1 MSAITGREHT
11 LLLERLQSAMER
23 EGLDALLLMMPENI
37 FYATGYASDFAYF
50 SGDLGRTVAV
60 VPAVGSPGIVC
71 SEFEQLVAVQQAP
84 HCRIEGYPVFIYI
97 EDFCKGRKELPSV
110 MDFTKPVR
118 MAMEMLGLK
127 KGAKLGVEDVNV
139 PHGIWEFLTQELGA
153 ENLVDCTPM
162 LVRCKSRKTPW
173 EIDTLR
179 KSASL
184 CDQVLARVIQ
194 ETEPGQTEADIANKI
209 HRYSY
214 DQSKEITSIVQV
226 NTMGKNISPALIFRS
241 DPLVEGDIVRLD
253 ASVNICCYNSDIART
268 YAVGKA
274 VDPRRQYI
282 YDAMME
288 GYEKTMSMIGPGVP
302 FKAVFDETLACIRKR
317 LPDYIRGHFGHSISC
332 NRSAEDGPRIS
343 ANEPGCFEPNMVFC
357 VEWPYYSSVDQSYNI
372 EEEILI
378 TENGFEQLTFA
389 NKTLIVS

>member
-1 MSAITGREHT
+1 MSVITGRENG
-11 LLLERLQSAMER
+11 LLLERLQSAMAK
-23 EGLDALLLMMPENI
+23 EGLDGLLLMMPENI

-60 VPAVGSPGIVC
+60 VPAVGKPGIVC
-71 SEFEQLVAVQQAP
+71 SEFEQLVAVQQALG
-84 HCRIEGYPVFIYI
+84 CNIAGYPVFIYI
-97 EDFCKGRKELPSV
+97 EDFCKGRTELPSV

-118 MAMEMLGLK
+118 MAMELLGLK
-127 KGAKLGVEDVNV
+127 KGAKLGVEHVNV
-139 PHGIWEFLTQELGA
+139 PHGIWSYLCEEVGA

-162 LVRCKSRKTPW
+162 LVRCKSYKTPW
-173 EIDTLR
+173 EIATLR
-179 KSASL
+179 KSATL
-184 CDQVLARVIQ
+184 CDEVLARVIR
-194 ETEPGQTEADIANKI
+194 ETEPGQTEATIANKI

-214 DQSKEITSIVQV
+214 EASQDITSIVQV
-226 NTMGKNISPALIFRS
+226 NTMGKNISPALIYR
-241 DPLVEGDIVRLD
+241 DEPLVEGDIVRLD

-268 YAVGKA
+268 YAVGKK
-274 VDPRRQYI
+274 VDPRRQFI

-288 GYEKTMSMIGPGVP
+288 GYEKTMGMIGPGVP
-302 FKAVFDETLACIRKR
+302 FKAVFDETLACIRKHI
-317 LPDYIRGHFGHSISC
+317 PEYIRGHFGHSISC

-389 NKTLIVS
+389 NKTLII

>member
-1 MSAITGREHT
+1 MSAIEGREHT
-11 LLLERLQSAMER
+11 LLLERLQSAMKR
-23 EGLDALLLMMPENI
+23 EGLDGLLLMLPENI

-60 VPAVGSPGIVC
+60 VPASGRPGIVC
-71 SEFEQLVAVQQAP
+71 SEFEQLVAAQQAP
-84 HCRIEGYPVFIYI
+84 LAQVVGYPVFIYI

-110 MDFTKPVR
+110 MDFTKPVA
-118 MAMEMLGLK
+118 MAMELLGLK
-127 KGAKLGVEDVNV
+127 KGAKLGVEHVNV
-139 PHGIWEFLTQELGA
+139 PHGIWDYLTEKMGR

-162 LVRCKSRKTPW
+162 LVRCKSYKTPW
-173 EIDTLR
+173 EIATLR
-179 KSASL
+179 QAATL
-184 CDQVLARVIQ
+184 CDEVLARVIA
-194 ETEPGQTEADIANKI
+194 ETAPGQTEAVIANKI

-214 DQSKEITSIVQV
+214 DASREITSIVQV
-226 NTMGKNISPALIFRS
+226 NTMGKNISPALIYRD

-268 YAVGKA
+268 FAVGRK
-274 VDPRRQYI
+274 VDTRRQYI

-288 GYEKTMSMIGPGVP
+288 GYAKTMSLIGPGVP
-302 FKAVFDETLACIRKR
+302 FKTVFQETLDCIRAR

-343 ANEPGCFEPNMVFC
+343 ASEPGCFEPNMVFC
-357 VEWPYYSSVDQSYNI
+357 VEWPYYSSVHQSYNI

-389 NKTLIVS
+389 NKTLVI